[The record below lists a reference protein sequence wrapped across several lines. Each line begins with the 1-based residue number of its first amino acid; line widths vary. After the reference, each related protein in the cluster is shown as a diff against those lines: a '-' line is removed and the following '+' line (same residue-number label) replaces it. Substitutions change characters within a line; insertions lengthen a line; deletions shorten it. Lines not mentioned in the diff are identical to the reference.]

1 MTTNE
6 TGPAP
11 EVLDQDLL
19 LAEIY
24 AEVERRRA
32 TGELP
37 AGLEAELD
45 RAFAEL
51 APAGGAGDDE
61 ALVLERVQRASFIE
75 PRVPLEDLR
84 PPKSQV
90 KRVLFKL
97 MAWYVHFV
105 TDQVTAFGG
114 AVTTALRH
122 HDRRIAALEEGGAEL
137 PAHLRAELDR
147 VPERPVP
154 VGLRQALIEVLAPVD
169 GRVLVAESGDGSL
182 LTELRRSGIDAY
194 GAEPRRSRLPAA
206 LRNGLE
212 VRAMTGAGHLRQL
225 PDSRLAA
232 VVLTGSAVER
242 TMPAG
247 LAELAALAARVV
259 VPGGLVAV
267 VSPSPEAWL
276 SLDAGPAADLS
287 PGHPLRPA
295 TWSQLLT
302 SAGLEVLATVAA
314 EPVRPLPAVDADTP
328 GAGALAELVQR
339 LAPLLAPSPGYLVTA
354 RRPW

>member
-1 MTTNE
+1 MTDE
-6 TGPAP
+6 TGTPA
-11 EVLDQDLL
+11 EALDQDLL

-51 APAGGAGDDE
+51 APAGAAGDDD
-61 ALVLERVQRASFIE
+61 ALALERVQRTSFIQ

-114 AVTTALRH
+114 AVTTALRN

-137 PAHLRAELDR
+137 PERLRTELDR
-147 VPERPVP
+147 LPDRPLPEP
-154 VGLRQALIEVLAPVD
+154 LQQALVDVLSGVD
-169 GRVLVAESGDGSL
+169 GRVLVAESGEGTL
-182 LTELRRSGIDAY
+182 LQALRQAGIDAY
-194 GAEPRRSRLPAA
+194 GAEPRRSRLPTA
-206 LRNGLE
+206 LRKGLE
-212 VRAMTGAGHLRQL
+212 VRATTGAEHLRQL
-225 PDSRLAA
+225 ADGRLGA
-232 VVLTGSAVER
+232 VLLTGSPVER
-242 TMPAG
+242 ATPAA

-259 VPGGLVAV
+259 APGGLVSV
-267 VSPSPEAWL
+267 LSPSPEAWFAV
-276 SLDAGPAADLS
+276 DTGPVADLA
-287 PGHPLRPA
+287 PGRPLRPA
-295 TWSQLLT
+295 TWAHLLT
-302 SAGLEVLATVAA
+302 SAGLAVLDTVDA
-314 EPVRPLPAVDADTP
+314 EPVQPLPSVDATGP
-328 GAGALAELVQR
+328 AAEAVGELLRR
-339 LAPLLAPSPGYLVTA
+339 LRPLLAPSPGYLVTA
-354 RRPW
+354 RRPT